1 MLSHGNL
8 LSNASLIY
16 RAVEHTPTDKYVS
29 WLPTFHDMG
38 FMAGVLQPL
47 YGGLPV
53 VLMEALALGVPVV
66 APCVAGIPELVEHG
80 VSGLTFPPGDWATLA
95 RMLAQILADPE
106 LRQRTASEGKRRIEA
121 EFFVEKSL
129 DPLVAAFE
137 SVSARRAQL
146 T

>member
-1 MLSHGNL
+1 
-8 LSNASLIY
+8 
-16 RAVEHTPTDKYVS
+16 
-29 WLPTFHDMG
+29 
-38 FMAGVLQPL
+38 
-47 YGGLPV
+47 
-53 VLMEALALGVPVV
+53 
-66 APCVAGIPELVEHG
+66 
-80 VSGLTFPPGDWATLA
+80 
-95 RMLAQILADPE
+95 MLAQILADPE